1 MASVVPRTTPKL
13 VVSLALAVGL
23 FAVACSP
30 PPQPTLDLGSGQQFV
45 PQVVDYLD
53 NVGIDPSISL
63 NSSDNPAIAYFGVA
77 QKLTPGEIPPAHPI
91 GSPTLPAVLLATYDN
106 GVWTR
111 GKVEDDV
118 KDLTADDATGTG
130 IAYDSSDKL
139 HVVWSTT
146 KGLWYADNTAGD
158 FKPKE
163 IDTGPISGPSIALDS
178 KGTPWVA
185 YYSGQN
191 AYVATRKGSSW
202 DTERIGKSGSCTN
215 CPPSRTAVAM
225 GDNDTPVI
233 AFTDFSTNSP
243 MAAVES
249 GKGWSTVDLEH
260 GAGGFGISAAAK
272 SDGTTHVVYYTTD
285 GEIHDATVPSD
296 ATKPAGTPVKVGT
309 YTASGGGLSLGTS
322 IAISEDG
329 TQHVAWSDPGIGV
342 ALATG
347 KEGSFKPIPTQGT
360 IEGGTPAIAVA
371 PDGKTTFVAWYDTV
385 TQDLRVGVYGMT
397 TGELAIAKPSPTPAT
412 PNQASPSA
420 SSSGSACAP
429 GPKSLDVTA
438 KGIAFQES
446 CLAAPA
452 DKPFTISFTNEDAGI
467 PHDVAISTE
476 STATNPTGGKILF
489 EPKGGAA
496 AAITGPGKTQYD
508 VQALKA
514 GSYFFFCQVHP
525 TSMFGTFVVAK
536 G

>member
-1 MASVVPRTTPKL
+1 MAAVVRRTTPKL
-13 VVSLALAVGL
+13 VVSLALALGL

-30 PPQPTLDLGSGQQFV
+30 PPKPTLDLGTGTQFV

-53 NVGIDPSISL
+53 NVGFDPAIAL
-63 NSSDNPAIAYFGVA
+63 DSSDNPAISYFGVA

-118 KDLTADDATGTG
+118 KDLTAEDATGTA

-158 FKPKE
+158 FNPKQV
-163 IDTGPISGPSIALDS
+163 DTGPIAGPSIALDS
-178 KGTPWVA
+178 SGIPWIA

-191 AYVATRKGSSW
+191 AYVATQKGSRW
-202 DTERIGKSGSCTN
+202 DISRVGKSGSCTD
-215 CPPSRTAVAM
+215 CPPSRTAVAI
-225 GDNDTPVI
+225 GSKDTPVI
-233 AFTDFSTNSP
+233 AFTDFSSNSP

-260 GAGGFGISAAAK
+260 GAGGVGISAAAK
-272 SDGTTHVVYYTTD
+272 SDGTTHVVYYTSS
-285 GEIHDATVPSD
+285 GEIHDATVPAS
-296 ATKPAGTPVKVGT
+296 ATKPVGTPVEVGT
-309 YTASGGGLSLGTS
+309 YTASGDGLSLGTS
-322 IAISEDG
+322 IAISQDG

-360 IEGGTPAIAVA
+360 IEGGTPAIAVD
-371 PDGKTTFVAWYDTV
+371 PDGKTTYVAWYDTL
-385 TQDLRVGVYGMT
+385 TQDLQVGIYGTT
-397 TGELAIAKPSPTPAT
+397 TGELAIAKLSPTPAT
-412 PNQASPSA
+412 PGEASPSA
-420 SSSGSACAP
+420 QGAACSP
-429 GPKSLDVTA
+429 GPKSLDLTA
-438 KGIAFQES
+438 QGSAYQET
-446 CLAAPA
+446 CLAAVA
-452 DKPFTISFTNEDAGI
+452 GKPFTIAFTNEDPFDHNVEIITQG
-467 PHDVAISTE
+467 P
-476 STATNPTGGKILF
+476 ATNTAAKKLF
-489 EPKGGAA
+489 APKGDAGFV
-496 AAITGPGKTQYD
+496 GPGTTHYK
-508 VQALKA
+508 VGALDA
-514 GSYFFFCQVHP
+514 GTYFYYCFFHP
-525 TSMFGTFVVAK
+525 TTMTGTFVVAK